1 MIRSHYA
8 DIQGSRPPS
17 RIRGNAGL
25 IAALIVAGAA
35 ALGLG
40 VWIPSVALREST
52 TALRPVATISRAQLE
67 AMQRARLCRGA
78 APQTTSAAERKSEQP
93 R

>member
-17 RIRGNAGL
+17 RIRSNAGL
-25 IAALIVAGAA
+25 IAALIVAGAVA
-35 ALGLG
+35 FGLG
-40 VWIPSVALREST
+40 VWIPSVALREPT
-52 TALRPVATISRAQLE
+52 TALRPAATISRAQLE

-78 APQTTSAAERKSEQP
+78 APRPTSIAQPESEQP